1 MNKPITFAVLSFA
14 ICAITAGFTGSIILV
29 EFALSTHASAVA
41 RVGLSIG
48 MIFIIS
54 FLGAIT
60 LPIILMIQGL
70 LNQRQ
75 NRVLN
80 KE

>member
-1 MNKPITFAVLSFA
+1 MNKSITFAVISFA
-14 ICAITAGFTGSIILV
+14 ICAIIAGFTGSIMLV
-29 EFALSTHASAVA
+29 EFALSTHASSVA
-41 RVGLSIG
+41 QVGMPIG

-54 FLGAIT
+54 FLGAVT

-70 LNQRQ
+70 LTQRQ
-75 NRVLN
+75 NRILN